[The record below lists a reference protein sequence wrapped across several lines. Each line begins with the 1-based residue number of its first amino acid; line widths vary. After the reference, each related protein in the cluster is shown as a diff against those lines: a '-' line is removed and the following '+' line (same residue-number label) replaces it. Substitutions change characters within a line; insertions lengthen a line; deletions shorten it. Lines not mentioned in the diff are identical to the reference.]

1 MSDLQF
7 YAQPYSLDPKA
18 EGFYFNDLDVYR
30 EKVAKMKDSFGLPI
44 EEFQHMLIDTDHPYH
59 STLWKALGGDEYAPL
74 KTFLDIIET
83 ADDHQIIQII
93 GMLDLGMI
101 ETWGMKADE
110 IIEKSE
116 DLIVYDDP
124 RGEGGW
130 DIWEAFAHQQ
140 VEDGCWGDIPDH
152 LKDYIDYAKIGRDL
166 SHNGYIELTIP
177 NGKGYSDVYIIDS
190 NSV

>member
-18 EGFYFNDLDVYR
+18 EGFYFNDLDAYR
-30 EKVAKMKDSFGLPI
+30 EKVATMKDSFGHPI
-44 EEFQHMLIDTDHPYH
+44 EEFQHILIDTDHPSH

-101 ETWGMKADE
+101 ETWGLKADE

-124 RGEGGW
+124 REGFGG
-130 DIWEAFAHQQ
+130 DVWEAFGEYM
-140 VEDGCWGDIPDH
+140 VYEGLYGEIPDH
-152 LKDYIDYAKIGRDL
+152 LKGYIDYAKIGRDL
-166 SHNGYIELTIP
+166 SHEGYRELLIP
-177 NGKGYSDVYIIDS
+177 NGKGWSDVYIIDS
-190 NSV
+190 QSV